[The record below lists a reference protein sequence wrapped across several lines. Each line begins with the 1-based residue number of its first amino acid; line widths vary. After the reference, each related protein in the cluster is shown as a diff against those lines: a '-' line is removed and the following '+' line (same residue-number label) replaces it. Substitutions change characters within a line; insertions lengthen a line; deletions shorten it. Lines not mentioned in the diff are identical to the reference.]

1 MTEEPEVDIRN
12 ASIFERQTIA
22 SEQRAEVQS
31 FVNDEERYRE
41 AFARSYGG
49 KGAWKTQDAI
59 DIFCEYQI
67 KAEEL
72 LRTANLTST
81 EH

>member
-49 KGAWKTQDAI
+49 KGAWKTQDVRPS
-59 DIFCEYQI
+59 IFLIFKIC
-67 KAEEL
+67 KL
-72 LRTANLTST
+72 LT
-81 EH
+81 